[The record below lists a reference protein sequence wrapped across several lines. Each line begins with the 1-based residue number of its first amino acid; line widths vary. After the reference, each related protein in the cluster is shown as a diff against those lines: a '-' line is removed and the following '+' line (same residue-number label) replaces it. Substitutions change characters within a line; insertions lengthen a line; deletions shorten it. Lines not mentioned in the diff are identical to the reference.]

1 MKAKHIL
8 VATIYVVAGLSLMV
22 AVWSRAA
29 RLLSAPSDM
38 SVLLGVGL
46 ISGALVFLVLSAYLL
61 WSRYFWS
68 SQDGSSRYENG
79 RLSGR
84 GMHKSLFPRS
94 VNKGVKE
101 SATKKERS
109 YDRRQNQ

>member
-8 VATIYVVAGLSLMV
+8 VATLYVVVGLSLMV
-22 AVWSRAA
+22 VVWSRAA

-46 ISGALVFLVLSAYLL
+46 LTGAVVFLGLSAYLL
-61 WSRYFWS
+61 WSRYFSS
-68 SQDGSSRYENG
+68 SQDGLSRNEKG
-79 RLSGR
+79 TLSGR
-84 GMHKSLFPRS
+84 GMRTSLFPRS
-94 VNKGVKE
+94 GNKGVKE